1 MSKHY
6 WSLEDFSYDLPEEL
20 IAQEPL
26 PERTDSRLLVLS
38 EEGFIH
44 EKFSNLCNLLSQ
56 DDLLV
61 LNDTRVI
68 KARLRVR
75 KSTGGAAEV
84 LIERI
89 TDEFEAKCQIKASRS
104 PAIGHRL
111 KLDDYDILILDRD
124 EEFYNVRFPVPVYDL
139 LDRFGETPL
148 PPYIRRKGN
157 EKDTERYQTVFA
169 HRQGAVAAPTAGLHF
184 SEDLLNRIEAH
195 GVQISTL
202 TLHVGA
208 GTFQPVRDSNL
219 ENHQMHS
226 EYYEIPD
233 TCIDAIQKRKGRL
246 VAVGTTVVRSLESWA
261 MTGRQRGETNL
272 FITPGFSFG
281 VVDALITNFHLP
293 KSTLLMLVSAFAGH
307 AQTLAAYAEAVQQKY
322 RFFSYGDAMFCERS

>member
-1 MSKHY
+1 MSKHH
-6 WSLEDFSYDLPEEL
+6 WSLEDFRYDLPKEL

-26 PERTDSRLLVLS
+26 PKRTDSRLLVLS

-44 EKFSNLCNLLSQ
+44 EKFSNLYNLLSQ

-68 KARLRVR
+68 KARLRVH
-75 KSTGGAAEV
+75 KSTGGAAEI

-89 TDEFEAKCQIKASRS
+89 TGEFEAKCQIKASRS
-104 PAIGHRL
+104 PSIGHKL
-111 KLDDYDILILDRD
+111 KLDDYDILILDRN

-139 LDRFGETPL
+139 LERFGETPL

-184 SEDLLNRIEAH
+184 SEDLLTRIEAH
-195 GVQISTL
+195 GVQICTL

-233 TCIDAIQKRKGRL
+233 TCIEAIQKRKGRL

-307 AQTLAAYAEAVQQKY
+307 EQTLAAYTEAVQQKY

>member
-6 WSLEDFSYDLPEEL
+6 WSLEDFHYYLPEEL

-26 PERTDSRLLVLS
+26 PARTDSRLLVMS
-38 EEGFIH
+38 EGGFIH
-44 EKFSNLCNLLSQ
+44 QKFSDLYNLFSN

-68 KARLRVR
+68 KARLRVH
-75 KSTGGAAEV
+75 KYTGGAAEILV
-84 LIERI
+84 ERI
-89 TDEFEAKCQIKASRS
+89 TSEFEATCQIRASRAPS
-104 PAIGHRL
+104 IGHRL
-111 KLDDYDILILDRD
+111 KLDDYDIVILDRD
-124 EEFYNVRFPVPVYDL
+124 EDFYKVRFPVPVYDL
-139 LDRFGETPL
+139 LDRYGETPL
-148 PPYIRRKGN
+148 PPYIRRRGN
-157 EKDTERYQTVFA
+157 EMDTERYQTVFA
-169 HRQGAVAAPTAGLHF
+169 HRQGAIAAPTAGLHF
-184 SEDLLNRIEAH
+184 TKDLLTQIERQ
-195 GVQISTL
+195 GVQIRTL

-219 ENHQMHS
+219 EKHQMHS

-233 TCIDAIQKRKGRL
+233 ACIEAIQERKGRL

-261 MTGRQRGETNL
+261 MTGHQRGETNL

-307 AQTLAAYAEAVQQKY
+307 EQTRAAYEEAVKQKY
-322 RFFSYGDAMFCERS
+322 RFFSYGDAMYCERS